1 MAKQPRA
8 IMGSKADM
16 ISTRYDMVARNE
28 IWRTVVRRER
38 EGLAAS
44 AAFPAE
50 RVAYL
55 SACVVRWKC
64 GACGRSACTLRMMYV
79 SPRSEAILV
88 AHGRA
93 RSEITRSRVG
103 DGGCD

>member
-55 SACVVRWKC
+55 SECFVWSVWPQR
-64 GACGRSACTLRMMYV
+64 V
-79 SPRSEAILV
+79 HV
-88 AHGRA
+88 AHDA
-93 RSEITRSRVG
+93 REPPQ
-103 DGGCD
+103 